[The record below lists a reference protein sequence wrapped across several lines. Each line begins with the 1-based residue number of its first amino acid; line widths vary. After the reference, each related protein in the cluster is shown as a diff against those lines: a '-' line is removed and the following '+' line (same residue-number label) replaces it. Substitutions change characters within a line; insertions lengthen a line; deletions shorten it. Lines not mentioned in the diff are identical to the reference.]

1 MGELIVNA
9 IKFGLIIG
17 IATVFFGAIMN
28 IINML
33 ASLVFGNVIG
43 EVLALASMCLPF
55 DASSVFA
62 GFSVIISGLLAF
74 KVAQKIWDLTVIA
87 VDAT

>member
-9 IKFGLIIG
+9 LKFGLVFG

-33 ASLVFGNVIG
+33 TSLMFGNVIG
-43 EVLALASMCLPF
+43 EILALVSMCLPF
-55 DASSVFA
+55 DAFSVFT
-62 GFSVIISGLLAF
+62 GFRVIISGLLAF
-74 KVAQKIWDLTVIA
+74 KVAQKIWDLTVTA